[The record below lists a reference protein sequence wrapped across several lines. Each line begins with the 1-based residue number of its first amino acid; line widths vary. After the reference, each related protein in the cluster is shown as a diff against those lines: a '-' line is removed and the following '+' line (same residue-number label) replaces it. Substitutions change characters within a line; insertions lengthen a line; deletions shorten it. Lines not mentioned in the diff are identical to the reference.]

1 MRNAALASSL
11 LLLGACHAGAHDNGN
26 ESHASVAR
34 SFQVG
39 AFDKISLEGSPDVIV
54 AVGGQASVRA
64 EGDSEMMERLEI
76 TAENGELK
84 IRVRDRS
91 GWSWGSHHRGITV
104 HVTLPALAAASIA
117 GSGDMRIDRVQGQ
130 RFAGTIS
137 GSADME
143 IGELRVAEANFNV
156 SGSGGVRAAGAV
168 PRMSASL
175 AGSGDI
181 DLGRLEAA
189 DATLSLAGSGD
200 IGIRA
205 THSAAIQL
213 NGSGDVNVTGP
224 AQCTISKSGSGDAR
238 CGG

>member
-1 MRNAALASSL
+1 MRSAALASSL
-11 LLLGACHAGAHDNGN
+11 LLLGACHAGAHDSGN
-26 ESHASVAR
+26 VAHASAQR
-34 SFQVG
+34 SYQVG
-39 AFDKISLEGSPDVIV
+39 AFDRISLEGSPDVIV

-84 IRVRDRS
+84 IRVRDRG
-91 GWSWGSHHRGITV
+91 GWSWGSHRGITV
-104 HVTLPALAAASIA
+104 HVTMPALAAASIA

-137 GSADME
+137 GSADMN

-168 PRMSASL
+168 PRMAASL

-181 DLGRLEAA
+181 DLGRLEAV